1 LVNLKAV
8 FTHSKNGFN
17 NRKNITTHH
26 MKNIFFLPLFFML
39 LYNSYALEKIYT
51 KEYLNKIFSDSIP
64 PNKDVY
70 SLGRSTLFHQEKHK
84 VLSPCYYSFTLPK
97 EQNSFWS
104 ELPPFIDPSP
114 FKAYYNL
121 TSITIPHTTI
131 SILAQSFRGTVV
143 KENLPPP
150 MDWTLIGDWASLNCS
165 LWLSIRFNIW

>member
-1 LVNLKAV
+1 
-8 FTHSKNGFN
+8 
-17 NRKNITTHH
+17 

-51 KEYLNKIFSDSIP
+51 KEYLNKRFSDSITP
-64 PNKDVY
+64 SKDVY
-70 SLGRSTLFHQEKHK
+70 SLGKSTLFHQEKHK